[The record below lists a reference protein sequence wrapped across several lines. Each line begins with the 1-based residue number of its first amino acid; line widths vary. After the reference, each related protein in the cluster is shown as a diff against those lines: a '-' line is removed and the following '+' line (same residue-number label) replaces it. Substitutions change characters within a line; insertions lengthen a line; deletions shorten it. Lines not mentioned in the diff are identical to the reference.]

1 MAGACIFLVL
11 QDIDMVVSVSKMNV
25 CNEGHGTICHHTST
39 PLPSRKPSNHDYPS
53 AQEPRS
59 LPPRYESLAHRILLS
74 SRTCRPATFGPMP
87 ISQPCT
93 QMRHHPDPNPAPS
106 LATSQ
111 PAHQQT
117 CFSIT
122 SSSTASF
129 PTAPSLQL
137 PPHTHQTMPAA
148 RTNTTT
154 HTPRTPQPPPH
165 SPSPSPTPPQPP
177 PSAPPARPSP
187 PAASFTSAP
196 TGMRSTTSTCGLCR
210 GGGKSD

>member
-1 MAGACIFLVL
+1 
-11 QDIDMVVSVSKMNV
+11 MVVSVSKMNV

-122 SSSTASF
+122 SSSTAS
-129 PTAPSLQL
+129 S
-137 PPHTHQTMPAA
+137 PHQH
-148 RTNTTT
+148 
-154 HTPRTPQPPPH
+154 HH
-165 SPSPSPTPPQPP
+165 SPHLPRPAHPNPPLTVRHRHLPHRNLLLPHHPRDHPP
-177 PSAPPARPSP
+177 RQQVSRRRPL
-187 PAASFTSAP
+187 A
-196 TGMRSTTSTCGLCR
+196 
-210 GGGKSD
+210 